1 MSIGYPDY
9 ARLSQQGGTQ
19 LYAANNITPPEN
31 TILFKGYVGSW
42 PYVNLITNIPATAE
56 IAQFKMQYFN
66 DATFTTLVGQHRCT
80 RTNLNFG
87 YTQYANMSP
96 FMQFFYVTE
105 SGNPIPISQLNLYAT
120 TAPGNAQSLYD
131 VSEGI
136 LVGTESI
143 AASTTSTH
151 FPPLINPGA
160 TTFQLQTAGVNWF
173 VNVSYFSFDQ
183 NGYILYKQFNH
194 NKYVSDIQETF
205 PMLDAPHK
213 VSVTNSDAAAV
224 TFVYGWASD

>member
-19 LYAANNITPPEN
+19 LYAGNNLSPPEN

-42 PYVNLITNIPATAE
+42 PYVNLVTNCLSTVE
-56 IAQFKMQYFN
+56 NAQLKMQYFN
-66 DATFTTLVGQHRCT
+66 EASFSTLVGEHHCT
-80 RTNLNFG
+80 RATNNFA

-105 SGNPIPISQLNLYAT
+105 TGNTFPFNQINLYAT
-120 TAPGNAQSLYD
+120 TGEGNSKSLYD
-131 VSEGI
+131 LSEGI

-151 FPPLINPGA
+151 FPVFINPGR
-160 TTFQLQTAGVNWF
+160 TTFQLQTASTTWF
-173 VNVSYFSFDQ
+173 VNISYFSFQQ
-183 NGYILYKQFNH
+183 NGYILYKQFNST
-194 NKYVSDIQETF
+194 KWGTDVQIEF

-213 VSVTNSDAAAV
+213 VEVHNSGAASA